1 MDENHLEFC
10 STEKQLT
17 AVKLYIEGHSEHQVA
32 KLMGVSR
39 ATAQSFKRAVRKK
52 AAAKGYAPDS
62 DMTRICPSNYNVKGT
77 STLYGDDGQVK
88 VWKDDVQRPL
98 WSRQVLAAMRKETI
112 SQRTPQ

>member
-1 MDENHLEFC
+1 MDANHLEFC

-62 DMTRICPSNYNVKGT
+62 DMNRIC
-77 STLYGDDGQVK
+77 
-88 VWKDDVQRPL
+88 
-98 WSRQVLAAMRKETI
+98 
-112 SQRTPQ
+112 